1 MSEGPASA
9 RISRHDDRPLGVS
22 IPRDQ
27 LKVGDRVDVVV
38 EAQLLGQPTGV
49 FISFRNVV
57 YKGLY
62 ELRHQFEGAMEQHFF
77 ADHEI
82 VRVALCT
89 D

>member
-1 MSEGPASA
+1 MTQEAVPEG
-9 RISRHDDRPLGVS
+9 ISRHDQRPLGVA

-27 LKVGDRVDVVV
+27 LRIGDRVDVVV

-49 FISFRNVV
+49 FLPFRNVV
-57 YKGLY
+57 YRGVNQ
-62 ELRHQFEGAMEQHFF
+62 LRHQFDGDIDQHFF

-89 D
+89 E

>member
-1 MSEGPASA
+1 MTQEPEQA
-9 RISRHDDRPLGVS
+9 RIGRYDDRPLGVA

-49 FISFRNVV
+49 FIPFRNVV
-57 YKGLY
+57 YRGLN
-62 ELRHQFEGAMEQHFF
+62 ELRHQFEGAVEKYYF